1 MLIDRIVGDTVVY
14 DYSMLENR
22 AALIAN
28 DDLTD
33 WVLAVPDGRDGAAAR
48 ALDRWQATNSTPWL
62 VAALWTLLPT
72 VLVSLI
78 FFFVLRSIIR
88 ADRTERRVYAKIEA
102 KERAKRGLPPVGPG
116 AASTDA

>member
-1 MLIDRIVGDTVVY
+1 M
-14 DYSMLENR
+14 DY
-22 AALIAN
+22 
-28 DDLTD
+28 
-33 WVLAVPDGRDGAAAR
+33 W
-48 ALDRWQATNSTPWL
+48 

-78 FFFVLRSIIR
+78 FFFVLRSIVR

-102 KERAKRGLPPVGPG
+102 EERAKRGLPPVAPG